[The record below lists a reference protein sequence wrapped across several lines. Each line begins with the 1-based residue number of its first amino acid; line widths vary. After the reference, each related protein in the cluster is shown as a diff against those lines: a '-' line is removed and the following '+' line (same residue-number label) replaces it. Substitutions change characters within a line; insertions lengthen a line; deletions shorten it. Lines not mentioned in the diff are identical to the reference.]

1 MTILNMT
8 REYEISLENTMND
21 ICMYKYIAGRSVQYV
36 QTQNTYYS
44 DNSEL

>member
-1 MTILNMT
+1 MT
-8 REYEISLENTMND
+8 REYEISMENTMND
-21 ICMYKYIAGRSVQYV
+21 ICINTLPAGVQYV